1 MSVPG
6 DERLQLAWRPF
17 QFRLPRTL
25 VTAHGALAER
35 RGWLLRLSQADGA
48 VGWGEAA
55 PWPQSVGPPL
65 PGLTPPA
72 GRAATQRLQAV
83 PQPQFAALAATIAE
97 LGPELGR
104 QELEACLPALPAC
117 LGFALGLALAEL
129 DGLGAPDR
137 APWRAAPPSAWLL
150 PAGAAAL
157 AALETLLQWDEQPQG
172 AEPALRS
179 PGRLG
184 AAGAVVAPGARG
196 DEARGAA
203 ADADPVAVRAAVA
216 PGVLGTAAA
225 AGAVGALDDPGAIGA
240 PADPEAPLAAGWRG
254 VPQASG
260 PLTFKWKVAAGPDP
274 EERAVLEQLLARL
287 PHGSRLRLDANG
299 GWDRATAQAW
309 AERLASDP
317 RLEWLEQPLAPA
329 DLAGLAALAA
339 VVPVALDESL
349 QLDPQLASGWCGW
362 QVRRPALEGD
372 PRPLLRQL
380 LAGTPRLMLST
391 AFETGI
397 GRRCLAHL
405 AALQQDGPTPT
416 APGLA
421 PGWRPAGALFD
432 SDPELV
438 WAAAAEAR

>member
-1 MSVPG
+1 MSCRH
-6 DERLQLAWRPF
+6 DDRLRLDWRPF
-17 QFRLPRTL
+17 QFRLPKAL
-25 VTAHGALAER
+25 VTAHGALVER
-35 RGWLLRLSQADGA
+35 RGWLLQLRRDDGA

-55 PWPQSVGPPL
+55 PWPQSALRSSPVAPQPAQLLSEAQLAAMAARIADLG
-65 PGLTPPA
+65 PGL
-72 GRAATQRLQAV
+72 GRR
-83 PQPQFAALAATIAE
+83 
-97 LGPELGR
+97 
-104 QELEACLPALPAC
+104 ELEQQLPDLPAC

-129 DGLGAPDR
+129 DGLGAP
-137 APWRAAPPSAWLL
+137 WRAAPASAWLL
-150 PAGAAAL
+150 PAGEAAL
-157 AALETLLQWDEQPQG
+157 AALELVLERAEQPQ
-172 AEPALRS
+172 P
-179 PGRLG
+179 
-184 AAGAVVAPGARG
+184 
-196 DEARGAA
+196 
-203 ADADPVAVRAAVA
+203 
-216 PGVLGTAAA
+216 PGVLT
-225 AGAVGALDDPGAIGA
+225 V
-240 PADPEAPLAAGWRG
+240 
-254 VPQASG
+254 
-260 PLTFKWKVAAGPDP
+260 KWKVAAGADS

-309 AERLASDP
+309 AERLASEP
-317 RLEWLEQPLAPA
+317 RLEWLEQPLAPG
-329 DLAGLAALAA
+329 DLEGLEALAA

-349 QLDPQLASGWCGW
+349 QLDPLLGSRWCGW

-397 GRRCLAHL
+397 GRRFLAHL

-432 SDPELV
+432 PDPELV